1 MLKEGQR
8 APDFE
13 LEQLGGGRVS
23 LRGILA
29 QGPAALVFFKASC
42 PTCQLALPFL
52 DRLRDSALPVY
63 AVSQDDAART
73 RESLRLF
80 PVKLPMLLDAAAAG
94 YPASNAFGIE
104 HVPSLFVIEQDGTIS
119 ETCEVFDRRVYEEL
133 GRRAGRTIF
142 EPGESVPLYQPG

>member
-1 MLKEGQR
+1 MLKEGQK
-8 APDFE
+8 APDCE

-23 LRGILA
+23 LREILE
-29 QGPAALVFFKASC
+29 QGPAAIVFFKVSC

-73 RESLRLF
+73 REFLRLF
-80 PVKLPMLLDAAAAG
+80 PVKLPMLLDSAAAG

-104 HVPSLFVIEQDGTIS
+104 YVPSLFVIEQDGTVT
-119 ETCEVFDRRVYEEL
+119 ETCEVFDRRAYEEL
-133 GRRAGRTIF
+133 GRRAGRAIF